1 MKHISI
7 YSLLFVI
14 ILSACGQAVTP
25 TTEPVDIQATAI
37 VLASTMAAQ
46 TGASIPTTILV
57 PPTAT
62 PKPRP
67 TRTATSLLPT
77 LSSSLSIT
85 PTNTTSGGC
94 NQALVSWEGPSTNL
108 TLGNETKQDIGLS
121 LSVTTPMGECGYLW
135 YTYKNPITVTVPV
148 GCFSAFAYV
157 GKKSTVSGYDCINES
172 NWSVIVKN
180 DRIVFKGGCAAKG
193 GC

>member
-1 MKHISI
+1 MKHITI
-7 YSLLFVI
+7 YSLIFVI
-14 ILSACGQAVTP
+14 ILSACGQAATP
-25 TTEPVDIQATAI
+25 TIEPVDIQATAI

-67 TRTATSLLPT
+67 TRTATLLLPT

-85 PTNTTSGGC
+85 PTNTTSSGC